1 MVKLLIV
8 DDDPLVR
15 AGLRL
20 MIGSDPSLTIVGE
33 GSDGDEVEPL
43 VDEHEPDVVLL
54 DIRMPRVDGLAATK
68 KLMQREN
75 PPNVLI
81 LTTFDADEYV
91 LKALASGASG
101 FLLKD
106 TPPEGILAAIRQV
119 AAGEHTL
126 SPGVMA
132 AVIEAATSNPALKR
146 RDEARADLACLTER
160 ERVVAVAVADGKSN
174 AEIANELYLSVSAV
188 KAHLARVFA
197 KLGLRSRVQIAI
209 LVRDAE

>member
-20 MIGSDPSLTIVGE
+20 MIGSDPSLTIVAE

-54 DIRMPRVDGLAATK
+54 DIRMPRMDGLAATK
-68 KLMQREN
+68 ELMQREN
-75 PPNVLI
+75 PPNVLM

-106 TPPEGILAAIRQV
+106 TPPEGILAAIHQV

-126 SPGVMA
+126 SQGVMA

-160 ERVVAVAVADGKSN
+160 EHAVAVAVADGKSN
-174 AEIANELYLSVSAV
+174 AEIADELYLSVSAV
-188 KAHLARVFA
+188 KAHLARVFT
-197 KLGLRSRVQIAI
+197 KLGLKSRVQIAI